1 MSLNSVTESN
11 AKEKQPIKLRLF
23 VLKELAHS
31 SELADL
37 LLKQLTLNGCVG
49 LLEDAWVAVREQD
62 ARESGY
68 LMSSQVTG
76 NALRTPQ
83 REQPRLLRLLCLALL
98 IARLLLNFEL
108 GVVQGTDLLW
118 VVYPKYKSQKQKKR
132 KINKQTRSKIAPWKT
147 VVLLSTVG
155 WI

>member
-23 VLKELAHS
+23 VLKELSHS

-83 REQPRLLRLLCLALL
+83 REQPRASMDAEMQAAMPVWPMSVLALL
-98 IARLLLNFEL
+98 IAKLSRIAL
-108 GVVQGTDLLW
+108 GVH
-118 VVYPKYKSQKQKKR
+118 
-132 KINKQTRSKIAPWKT
+132 
-147 VVLLSTVG
+147 
-155 WI
+155 